1 MTTPHVFAIAAEQ
14 EGGKGRTS
22 KQHDFHLVNDGHFE

>member
-1 MTTPHVFAIAAEQ
+1 MTTPHVFAIAEQ